1 MTTRVLTLLCAL
13 LFARSLSAAPYK
25 PQCRDASG
33 KLAQCVGTL
42 DLTQVPSAI
51 PATSIAAGL
60 VSNTEFGYL
69 DGVTSAIQTQIDA
82 VNAALANFV
91 ALTGPQTIGGV
102 KTFTSPPVFSGAS
115 ITSGTVPPSSIQ
127 GGTSGRVL
135 VDTGT
140 TGAFTNTPVGL
151 TLSGASNTFTNIPA
165 NTALVN
171 RVLVANGGTDK
182 ASWAVGAIPV
192 ATGVTTIGE
201 IAPGTAGQVLTSNG
215 AGSPPSMQAPV
226 TSNTASASAGTSQT
240 LTNNAYTAVTGASVS
255 LAAGSYLCAA
265 NVRTAVQCSAGAGYI
280 SLKLYNVTGA
290 ADIANSERIGAVC
303 ATTGTAYSATTPITE
318 LVTVGS
324 TSTIQIYAVSPAG
337 ATYTSRDI
345 YSDSDG
351 RTRLVCV
358 KTAP

>member
-1 MTTRVLTLLCAL
+1 MQMRSTSRILLTLLLCASQAL
-13 LFARSLSAAPYK
+13 AAPYK
-25 PQCRDASG
+25 PQCRDAAG

-42 DLTQVPSAI
+42 DNSQAPTAI
-51 PATSIAAGL
+51 PVGTI
-60 VSNTEFGYL
+60 
-69 DGVTSAIQTQIDA
+69 
-82 VNAALANFV
+82 
-91 ALTGPQTIGGV
+91 TGG
-102 KTFTSPPVFSGAS
+102 SR
-115 ITSGTVPPSSIQ
+115 
-127 GGTSGRVL
+127 GRL
-135 VDTGT
+135 LYDTGT
-140 TGAFTNTPVGL
+140 VAGFTAVGTTGWFLQSNGGTLAPTWNNTPVGW
-151 TLSGASNTFTNIPA
+151 TISCASNTCSAVPTS
-165 NTALVN
+165 ALSGTVA
-171 RVLVANGGTDK
+171 VANGGTGK
-182 ASWAVGAIPV
+182 ATWTANSIPV

-240 LTNNAYTAVTGASVS
+240 LTTNAWTAITGASVS
-255 LAAGSYLCAA
+255 LAAGSYLCSA

-290 ADIANSERIGAVC
+290 ADIANSERIGTVC

-318 LVTVGS
+318 LVTVGT

-337 ATYTSRDI
+337 ATYTARDI

-358 KTAP
+358 KTAS